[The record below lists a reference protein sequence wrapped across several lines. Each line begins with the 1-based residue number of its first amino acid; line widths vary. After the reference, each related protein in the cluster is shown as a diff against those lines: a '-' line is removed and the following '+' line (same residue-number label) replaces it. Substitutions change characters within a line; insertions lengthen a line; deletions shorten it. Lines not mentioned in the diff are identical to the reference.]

1 MYIPSQNRVY
11 TLMADGDEAVDKTI
25 HMTRFLQKEPTG
37 EDRGRAKLAMRVSAE
52 LIDEAASAFRRAGEA
67 HFRLEEI
74 YRAAMD
80 FRALER
86 YAKTV
91 RAEIMG
97 RLSAK

>member
-1 MYIPSQNRVY
+1 MP
-11 TLMADGDEAVDKTI
+11 
-25 HMTRFLQKEPTG
+25 
-37 EDRGRAKLAMRVSAE
+37 E
-52 LIDEAASAFRRAGEA
+52 LLSPAGNFEKMEAALRYGADAVYLAGKQFGMRSAADNFTV
-67 HFRLEEI
+67 EEI